1 MAVIPAT
8 TGGKTYF
15 VCEDLELCAL
25 GWNKKLFREA
35 GYLSGEEIAAI
46 EAEVEQEIQEACK
59 FAVDSPYPDE
69 SDLMKGIF
77 CE

>member
-1 MAVIPAT
+1 M
-8 TGGKTYF
+8 
-15 VCEDLELCAL
+15 
-25 GWNKKLFREA
+25 
-35 GYLSGEEIAAI
+35 
-46 EAEVEQEIQEACK
+46 EQEIQEACK